1 MNRQSMREESGYK
14 AVTAGRGRKFNEGSI
29 LMQTDLWQRRL
40 GWICLVAIIL
50 FSGPR
55 ARSIFAA
62 ADDDHSN
69 ARPVPM
75 PNTEDLH
82 NWEDWQRRAVRPAP
96 PVDPQLQQALDQQ
109 LGKYW
114 LGVECR
120 VAQPELK
127 AQLDL
132 KDGEGLVVVHVADDG
147 PAAKAGLK
155 RHDVIV
161 SAGDDKLKRLSDLI
175 KAVNA
180 AEGKA
185 VSLKI
190 IRAGKE
196 QTISVTPAERP
207 RDDSQIIARP
217 GPGFMWPGGGPPAD
231 LPDNVS
237 VSIVRKGK
245 EPAKITVTRGED
257 KWEISDQELNKLP
270 DDLRPQVQRMLG
282 AGSMPFPIPGGFN
295 MPGVR
300 IEGMPMGGP
309 PGFNPPP
316 RDGNPPSRG
325 GDNNPPPRDRNPP
338 PRDEDRGPPPPASP
352 DGPGGF
358 RPPMMRPGQIPPELM
373 DRLERLDRR
382 LEMLQ
387 EEMRR
392 LQDGGPG
399 SMPQMRPRGP
409 GNGPDSPPPRDDQRD
424 APPGMRG
431 GPPPNDRDRRGP
443 PPDNGDGH
451 GPSSRPLGEPPPNNQ

>member
-1 MNRQSMREESGYK
+1 
-14 AVTAGRGRKFNEGSI
+14 
-29 LMQTDLWQRRL
+29 MQTDLWHRRL

-55 ARSIFAA
+55 AATIFAA
-62 ADDDHSN
+62 ADDENSGDH
-69 ARPVPM
+69 PKPHMQM
-75 PNTEDLH
+75 P
-82 NWEDWQRRAVRPAP
+82 QRHEFG
-96 PVDPQLQQALDQQ
+96 DPQPPQNWMPGMSGPGRDD
-109 LGKYW
+109 GKYW

-120 VAQPELK
+120 EAQPELK
-127 AQLDL
+127 SQLGLD
-132 KDGEGLVVVHVADDG
+132 DEGLVAVHIADDS

-161 SAGDDKLKRLSDLI
+161 SAGDNKLKRLSDLI

-180 AEGKA
+180 ADGKEI
-185 VSLKI
+185 SLKI

-196 QTISVTPAERP
+196 QTISVMPAERP
-207 RDDSQIIARP
+207 KENLQFIARP
-217 GPGFMWPGGGPPAD
+217 GPSFVFPGGSPLPE

-237 VSIVRKGK
+237 VSIMRKGK
-245 EPAKITVTRGED
+245 EPAKITVKRGEE

-270 DDLRPQVQRMLG
+270 DDLRSQVQRMLG
-282 AGSMPFPIPGGFN
+282 AGSMPFPMPGGFN
-295 MPGVR
+295 PPGVR

-309 PGFNPPP
+309 PGFNPSPRDGNPSPRGGDNYPPP
-316 RDGNPPSRG
+316 RDGNPP
-325 GDNNPPPRDRNPP
+325 
-338 PRDEDRGPPPPASP
+338 PRDEDHGPPLPGGP

-358 RPPMMRPGQIPPELM
+358 RPPMMQPGQIPPELM

-399 SMPQMRPRGP
+399 SMPRMRPRSP
-409 GNGPDSPPPRDDQRD
+409 GNGPDGPPRDDQRD
-424 APPGMRG
+424 GPPSLRG
-431 GPPPNDRDRRGP
+431 GPLPNDRDRRGP
-443 PPDNGDGH
+443 PSDNGDGH
-451 GPSSRPLGEPPPNNQ
+451 GPPGRPLGEPPPNDQ